1 MGKISD
7 TEREVIYLEIEKSKI
22 NREKSK
28 IVLNKSLVL
37 YITFTIVGIMG
48 FAFDYIDSF
57 LLNVLVVIGIVVLI
71 IGIVPYHMITHKE
84 EKKINE
90 LLNKFKRKK

>member
-7 TEREVIYLEIEKSKI
+7 TEKEVIYLEIEKSKI

-28 IVLNKSLVL
+28 IVLNKSLIL
-37 YITFTIVGIMG
+37 YITFTIVGIIG

-71 IGIVPYHMITHKE
+71 IGVVPYQLITHKE
-84 EKKINE
+84 EKRINE
-90 LLNKFKRKK
+90 LLNKFRRKK